1 MNPIE
6 QNAARIL
13 KTLVESNQ
21 EQANLNWF
29 SQAFKDLSPQDVSDA
44 VDYLGELGALQVH
57 RTLGTAPYRF
67 AFVFVLSR
75 GRFLYHETFSKKET
89 PAPAVSVLPD
99 KPLNPIGSP
108 YGFTDLDW
116 EDVALRKRK
125 KEELFVVLGM
135 QFVSESYDTEKFKQN
150 LKQHLEKIVARYNAA
165 EKTAVRL
172 NFKALSM
179 GLGEHLFNQIARD
192 IISADIAFFETSDRN
207 PNVMIEM
214 GVALTWGTRV
224 IPIKERS
231 KEKPSSDISGQSWV
245 DYENSCE
252 KLVTDEFEEKMMEA
266 IKRALGTKGR

>member
-6 QNAARIL
+6 QHAARIL
-13 KTLVESNQ
+13 KSLVEYNKDQ
-21 EQANLNWF
+21 VPYPWF
-29 SQAFKDLSPQDVSDA
+29 SQNFSDLSPQNISDA
-44 VDYLGELGALQVH
+44 VNYLEDLGALQVH
-57 RTLGTAPYRF
+57 RVMSSSPYYF
-67 AFVFVLSR
+67 ALVFVQSR
-75 GRFLYHETFSKKET
+75 GRYIYHDMLAKREVSAATT
-89 PAPAVSVLPD
+89 PVLPD
-99 KPLNPIGSP
+99 RPFNPIGSP
-108 YGFTDLDW
+108 YGFTDPDW
-116 EDVALRKRK
+116 EEVALRKRK
-125 KEELFVVLGM
+125 KDELFVVLGM
-135 QFVSESYDTEKFKQN
+135 QFVSEAYDTERFKQN
-150 LKQHLEKIVARYNAA
+150 LKQHLEKIVSRYNAT

-252 KLVTDEFEEKMMEA
+252 KIVTDEFEGKMIEA
-266 IKRALGTKGR
+266 IKRALGPKGR